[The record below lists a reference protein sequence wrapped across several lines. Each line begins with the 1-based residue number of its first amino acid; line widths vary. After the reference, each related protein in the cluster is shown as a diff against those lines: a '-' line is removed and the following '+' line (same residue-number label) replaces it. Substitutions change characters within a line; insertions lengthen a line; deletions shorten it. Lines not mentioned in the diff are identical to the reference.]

1 MQNII
6 CCVKG
11 RIGFSL
17 FLNGKKSGH
26 NKSQLHCP
34 ETFLITRG
42 MINWLVKIFLVEIW
56 KSLGDLWI
64 FFETSMFLMSIK
76 YSPQFYADLFFS
88 PNLNGNES
96 SIKALISCFGLMYL
110 QFQKDTSCICIA
122 NDLLPWNL
130 LEEKVLPWGGKIFHD
145 PKNLLNPQLLP
156 IKKIWQKVFT
166 AYTEIQWSK
175 YA

>member
-17 FLNGKKSGH
+17 FLNGKKLGH

-56 KSLGDLWI
+56 KSDLWN